1 LRCSE
6 AIREISNFI
15 DGELGAAVQHE
26 LEEHFKECEHC
37 HLVVVQTKKAVEFFI
52 ESEPEEL
59 PVEVRTRL
67 HGALRKRLS
76 SPPA

>member
-15 DGELGAAVQHE
+15 DGEMGAALQHE

-37 HLVVVQTKKAVEFFI
+37 HLVVVQTKKAIEFYL
-52 ESEPEEL
+52 ESEADEL
-59 PVEVRTRL
+59 PGDVKTRL
-67 HGALRKRLS
+67 HGMLKRKLN
-76 SPPA
+76 PPVA

>member
-1 LRCSE
+1 MRCSE

-15 DGELGAAVQHE
+15 DGELGAALKHE
-26 LEEHFKECEHC
+26 LEAHFKECEHC
-37 HLVVVQTKKAVEFFI
+37 HLVVVQTKKAVEFYL

-59 PVEVRTRL
+59 PGEVRTRL
-67 HGALRKRLS
+67 HGVLRKRLS

>member
-1 LRCSE
+1 MRCSE

-37 HLVVVQTKKAVEFFI
+37 HLVVVQTKKAIEFYL

-59 PVEVRTRL
+59 PGDVKSRL
-67 HGALRKRLS
+67 HGTLRKRLS